1 MPPRRPLPDLVLITT
16 FKMLTANDQLAAS
29 LTSPRCAVLVRAA
42 NRTVKT
48 LTITDQNLEDPGVL
62 DEIKDYINA
71 FSLASYPAM
80 QPLMD
85 ISAGEPSYPL
95 YPLTTTPFNHWNVL
109 QLDPL
114 GLQLNTPMVIRQIT
128 TIFSAVTDLKF
139 NTYSYNGCKLLIALL
154 QLPNWQCRLT
164 SLTVNGDYEKS
175 SQLGP
180 ELITAINGLPALQQL
195 ALDWYTYQ
203 NLPDLTILAQ
213 LKVVAL
219 GSFRLQTLVRSL
231 KQYAT
236 DNAHLQVYLLCAN
249 TIGLLSLGQ
258 PLSSRIVYLGHE
270 NNYFG
275 LPSTRRLCGQFRF
288 LTSLFITKIP
298 FTQVGQLFTA
308 LSQLHQLVHLGLWVD
323 CHRNEE
329 ELPAAPRPL
338 AQMNSLRA
346 LELRLTISSHSDIKW
361 LNLPW
366 TMPNL
371 QTIYIDEFSCDSCDF
386 YFLSGCSENW
396 SLIDSSEAL
405 PCFQSSLFTLH
416 SGVPLNRF
424 ILPLI
429 DEQGSTSAEELL
441 LLSAKWHPVTTGQP

>member
-1 MPPRRPLPDLVLITT
+1 MPPLRPLPDLVLITT
-16 FKMLTANDQLAAS
+16 FKMLTPNDQLAAS

-48 LTITDQNLEDPGVL
+48 LAITDQNVEDPGVL
-62 DEIKDYINA
+62 DEITYSIND

-85 ISAGEPSYPL
+85 SCADGEPSFTHYPL
-95 YPLTTTPFNHWNVL
+95 ATTPFNYWNVL

-114 GLQLNTPMVIRQIT
+114 GLQLNSPTVIRQIT
-128 TIFSAVTDLKF
+128 TIFSAVTDLNF
-139 NTYSYNGCKLLIALL
+139 TTYSYSGCKLLAALL

-164 SLTVNGDYEKS
+164 NLTVNGDSGKS
-175 SQLGP
+175 NQLGR

-195 ALDWYTYQ
+195 ALDWPYTYKI
-203 NLPDLTILAQ
+203 LPDLTILAQ

-249 TIGLLSLGQ
+249 TNGLLSLSQ

-270 NNYFG
+270 KNYFD
-275 LPSTRRLCGQFRF
+275 LPSTLRLCGQFRF
-288 LTSLFITKIP
+288 LTSLYITKIP

-323 CHRNEE
+323 CHRDED

-346 LELRLTISSHSDIKW
+346 LELRLNIASHSDIKW
-361 LNLPW
+361 FNLPW

-371 QTIYIDEFSCDSCDF
+371 QTIYIDEFGCDSCEFD
-386 YFLSGCSENW
+386 FLSEYSENW
-396 SLIDSSEAL
+396 SLINSPEAL
-405 PCFQSSLFTLH
+405 PCLKSSLFTLH

-429 DEQGSTSAEELL
+429 EEQGSTSAEKLL
-441 LLSAKWHPVTTGQP
+441 LQTVSQ